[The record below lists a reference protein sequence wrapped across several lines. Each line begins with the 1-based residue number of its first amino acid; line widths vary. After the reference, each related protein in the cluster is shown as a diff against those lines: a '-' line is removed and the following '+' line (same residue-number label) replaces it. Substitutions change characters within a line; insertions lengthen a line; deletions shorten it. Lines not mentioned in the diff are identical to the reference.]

1 MIKEVLRQTKR
12 QLREDMDWWLVVVRR
27 MKVLTLVAKAS
38 RKGSKE
44 TEREALRLMKERYNI
59 TGKLEDFNYVEL
71 DIFYQFMEYLDD
83 IAEAATEI

>member
-12 QLREDMDWWLVVVRR
+12 QLREDMIGGWYGQENERLA
-27 MKVLTLVAKAS
+27 LVAKAS

-44 TEREALRLMKERYNI
+44 QRAEALRLMKERYNI
-59 TGKLEDFNYVEL
+59 SGKLEDFNYVEL